1 MDYGVDM
8 DRAVYLDHNATT
20 TVRPAAAE
28 AVAAALSLTGNASSV
43 HGFGRAV
50 RRTVEDARE
59 AVAALVGA
67 APADVVFTSGGT
79 EANNL
84 ALRGSGRERILV
96 STVEH
101 ESVLMAGAGAALIPV
116 DSDGVV
122 DLDALDSLLAGE
134 GTPALVSVMLANN
147 ETGVVQPVAGIAG
160 VARRFG
166 ALVHC
171 DAVQAAGKIPV
182 DMSALGVDMLSL
194 SAHKIGGPAGIGAL
208 VVADSVPL
216 SPIVFGGGQERGRR
230 MGTENFS
237 GIAGFGAAAREARKG
252 VDGFAELGR
261 LRDGLERRILALSPE
276 TRIFGAGAER
286 LPNTSCL
293 TMPGMASETQV
304 MALDLAGVAVS
315 AGSACSSGKVQASH
329 VLAAMNA
336 DAAQA
341 ASAIRASLGWNST
354 AQDVDRFV
362 DAWTA
367 LHVRAEAGQG
377 VAAPAA

>member
-1 MDYGVDM
+1 MDHGVDM

-28 AVAAALSLTGNASSV
+28 AVAAALSLTGYASSV

-50 RRTVEDARE
+50 RRAVEDARE

-84 ALRGSGRERILV
+84 ALRGAGRERIVV
-96 STVEH
+96 SAVEH

-116 DSDGVV
+116 DSEGVV
-122 DLDALDSLLAGE
+122 DLDALDSMLAGE

-147 ETGVVQPVAGIAG
+147 ETGVVQPVAGIVE

-182 DMSALGVDMLSL
+182 DMGALGVDMVSL
-194 SAHKIGGPAGIGAL
+194 SAHKMGGPAGVGAL

-216 SPIVFGGGQERGRR
+216 GPIVFGGGQERGRR

-237 GIAGFGAAAREARKG
+237 GIAGFGAAAREAGKG
-252 VDGFAELGR
+252 VDGFAGLGR
-261 LRDGLERRILALSPE
+261 LRDALERRILAVSPE
-276 TRIFGAGAER
+276 TRIFGAGAGR

-354 AQDVDRFV
+354 AQDVDAFV
-362 DAWTA
+362 DAWSA
-367 LHVRAEAGQG
+367 LHVRAGAGRG

>member
-122 DLDALDSLLAGE
+122 DLDALDSMLAGE

-171 DAVQAAGKIPV
+171 DAVQAAGKVPV

-194 SAHKIGGPAGIGAL
+194 SAHKIGGPAGVGAL

-261 LRDGLERRILALSPE
+261 LRDGLERRILDISPE

-367 LHVRAEAGQG
+367 LHIGAEAGQG

>member
-50 RRTVEDARE
+50 RRAVEDARE

-96 STVEH
+96 SAVEH

-194 SAHKIGGPAGIGAL
+194 SAHKIGGPAGVGAL

-354 AQDVDRFV
+354 AQDVDAFV
-362 DAWTA
+362 DAWSA
-367 LHVRAEAGQG
+367 LHARAAAGQG